1 MELVTDVK
9 PELTAENIAD
19 EKEKMVANIDFKMV
33 SFSLAGK
40 DYAID
45 IMRVKE

>member
-19 EKEKMVANIDFKMV
+19 EKEKMVTVYAVVDQRQ
-33 SFSLAGK
+33 
-40 DYAID
+40 DYLD
-45 IMRVKE
+45 IIRGL